1 MAINFNQVGFT
12 YQLNTPFATPG
23 LHDVNFTMPEGKFT
37 AVIGHTGS
45 GKSTMVQHLDGLVIP
60 TAGEIT
66 IGEQRIV
73 PTTKPKEL
81 NQMRA
86 HVGLVFQFPEAQL
99 FEQTVLKDVMFGPK
113 NFGASEAVAKASA
126 EVALEKV
133 GIARELYE
141 RSPFELSGGQMR
153 RVAIA
158 GVIAMSPDL
167 LILDEP
173 TAGLDP
179 KGQQEL
185 MQLFTDLQKEKK
197 MTVVLITH
205 QMEYVAQYADHVVVF
220 EHGTVVKAG
229 APADIFADE
238 AWLREKQLDVPA
250 AKQFADALSQKG
262 VQLHDVLDID
272 QLADQL
278 ATQLKREANHV

>member
-12 YQLNTPFATPG
+12 YQLNTPFATQG

-45 GKSTMVQHLDGLVIP
+45 GKSTMVQHLDCLVIP

-66 IGEQRIV
+66 IAEQRIV

-81 NQMRA
+81 NKMRA

-113 NFGASEAVAKASA
+113 NFGKTATEAEAAAKRALRTVGMA
-126 EVALEKV
+126 EK
-133 GIARELYE
+133 YDE

-158 GVIAMSPDL
+158 GVLAMEPDL

-179 KGQQEL
+179 AGQEEL
-185 MQLFTDLQKEKK
+185 MTLFARLQKERHL
-197 MTVVLITH
+197 TVVLITH

-220 EHGTVVKAG
+220 EGGTVVKEG
-229 APADIFADE
+229 TPAKIFDDV
-238 AWLREKQLDVPA
+238 AWLQEKQLDVPI
-250 AKQFADALSQKG
+250 AKQFADKLATKG
-262 VQLHDVLDID
+262 VTLDAVLDID
-272 QLADQL
+272 ALADQL
-278 ATQLKREANHV
+278 AEQLGGSAHVH

>member
-66 IGEQRIV
+66 IGDQRIV

-113 NFGASEAVAKASA
+113 NFGKSEAEAKEAAQRALRTVGMA
-126 EVALEKV
+126 E
-133 GIARELYE
+133 RFDE

-158 GVIAMSPDL
+158 GVLAMEPDL

-179 KGQQEL
+179 AGQEEL
-185 MQLFTDLQKEKK
+185 MTLFARLQKERD

-205 QMEYVAQYADHVVVF
+205 QMEYVAQYADHVVIF
-220 EHGTVVKAG
+220 EGGTVVKEG
-229 APADIFADE
+229 TPAEVFADVD
-238 AWLREKQLDVPA
+238 WLHEKQLDVPI
-250 AKQFADALSQKG
+250 AKQFADQLATKG
-262 VQLHDVLDID
+262 LQLENILDID

-278 ATQLKREANHV
+278 ATKLGGEAHV

>member
-66 IGEQRIV
+66 IGDQRIV
-73 PTTKPKEL
+73 PTTKPKDL

-113 NFGASEAVAKASA
+113 NFGKSEAEAKEAAQRALRTVGMA
-126 EVALEKV
+126 E
-133 GIARELYE
+133 RFDE

-158 GVIAMSPDL
+158 GVLAMEPDL

-179 KGQQEL
+179 AGQEEL
-185 MQLFTDLQKEKK
+185 MTLFAHLQKERD

-205 QMEYVAQYADHVVVF
+205 QMEYVAQYADHVVIF
-220 EHGTVVKAG
+220 EGGTVVKEG
-229 APADIFADE
+229 TPAEVFADVD
-238 AWLREKQLDVPA
+238 WLHEKQLDVPI
-250 AKQFADALSQKG
+250 AKQFADQLADKG
-262 VQLHDVLDID
+262 LQLENVLDID

-278 ATQLKREANHV
+278 ATKLGGEAHV

>member
-12 YQLNTPFATPG
+12 YQPNTPFATPG
-23 LHDVNFTMPEGKFT
+23 LHDVSFDIPEGQFT

-45 GKSTMVQHLDGLVIP
+45 GKSTMVQNLDGLVLP
-60 TAGEIT
+60 TTGTIT
-66 IGEQRIV
+66 IGNQVITAE
-73 PTTKPKEL
+73 TKLKAL
-81 NQMRA
+81 NEARA
-86 HVGLVFQFPEAQL
+86 HIGLVFQFPEAQL

-158 GVIAMSPDL
+158 GVIAISPDL

>member
-113 NFGASEAVAKASA
+113 NFGKSEAEAKEAA
-126 EVALEKV
+126 ERALRTGGMAE
-133 GIARELYE
+133 RFDE

-153 RVAIA
+153 RFAIA
-158 GVIAMSPDL
+158 GVLAMEPD
-167 LILDEP
+167 
-173 TAGLDP
+173 
-179 KGQQEL
+179 
-185 MQLFTDLQKEKK
+185 KK
-197 MTVVLITH
+197 
-205 QMEYVAQYADHVVVF
+205 
-220 EHGTVVKAG
+220 
-229 APADIFADE
+229 
-238 AWLREKQLDVPA
+238 
-250 AKQFADALSQKG
+250 S
-262 VQLHDVLDID
+262 
-272 QLADQL
+272 
-278 ATQLKREANHV
+278 

>member
-12 YQLNTPFATPG
+12 YQPNTPFATPG
-23 LHDVNFTMPEGKFT
+23 IHDVSFDIPEGQFT

-45 GKSTMVQHLDGLVIP
+45 GKSTMVQNLDGLVLP
-60 TAGEIT
+60 TTGTIT
-66 IGEQRIV
+66 IGNQVI
-73 PTTKPKEL
+73 TADTKLKAL
-81 NQMRA
+81 NEVRS
-86 HVGLVFQFPEAQL
+86 HIGLVFQFPEAQL

-126 EVALEKV
+126 EVALAKV

-153 RVAIA
+153 RVAVA

-220 EHGTVVKAG
+220 EHGTVVKSG
-229 APADIFADE
+229 SPAIIFADE

>member
-66 IGEQRIV
+66 IGEQRVV

-113 NFGASEAVAKASA
+113 NFGKSEVEAKEAAQRALRTVGMA
-126 EVALEKV
+126 E
-133 GIARELYE
+133 RFDE

-158 GVIAMSPDL
+158 GVLAMEPDL

-179 KGQQEL
+179 AGQEEL
-185 MQLFTDLQKEKK
+185 MTLFARLQKERD

-205 QMEYVAQYADHVVVF
+205 QMEYVAQYADHVVIF
-220 EHGTVVKAG
+220 EGGTVVKEG
-229 APADIFADE
+229 TPAEVFANV
-238 AWLREKQLDVPA
+238 AWLHEKQLDVPI
-250 AKQFADALSQKG
+250 AKQFADQLADKG
-262 VQLHDVLDID
+262 LQLESVLDID

-278 ATQLKREANHV
+278 AAKLGGEAHV

>member
-12 YQLNTPFATPG
+12 YQPNTPFATPG
-23 LHDVNFTMPEGKFT
+23 LHDVSFNIPEGKFT

-45 GKSTMVQHLDGLVIP
+45 GKSTMVQNLDGLVLP
-60 TAGEIT
+60 TTGTVT
-66 IGEQRIV
+66 IGKQVVTAE
-73 PTTKPKEL
+73 TKLKEL
-81 NQMRA
+81 NEVRS
-86 HVGLVFQFPEAQL
+86 HIGLVFQFPEAQL

-113 NFGASEAVAKASA
+113 NFGASEEVAKASA

-158 GVIAMSPDL
+158 GVIAMAPDL

-185 MQLFTDLQKEKK
+185 MQLFTDLQKEKQL
-197 MTVVLITH
+197 TVVLITH

-220 EHGTVVKAG
+220 EHGTVVKEG
-229 APADIFADE
+229 SPADIFADE
-238 AWLREKQLDVPA
+238 AWLHEKQLDVPA
-250 AKQFADALSQKG
+250 AKQFADALAQQG
-262 VQLHDVLDID
+262 IHLHDILDID

-278 ATQLKREANHV
+278 AAQLKGEVNHV

>member
-113 NFGASEAVAKASA
+113 NFGKSEAEAKEAAQRALRTVGMA
-126 EVALEKV
+126 E
-133 GIARELYE
+133 RFDE

-158 GVIAMSPDL
+158 GVLAMEPDL

-179 KGQQEL
+179 AGQEEL
-185 MQLFTDLQKEKK
+185 MTLFARLQKERD
-197 MTVVLITH
+197 MTVILITH
-205 QMEYVAQYADHVVVF
+205 QMEYVAQYADHVVIF
-220 EHGTVVKAG
+220 EGGTGVKEG
-229 APADIFADE
+229 TPTEVFADVD
-238 AWLREKQLDVPA
+238 WLHEKQLDVPI
-250 AKQFADALSQKG
+250 AKQFADQLADKG
-262 VQLHDVLDID
+262 LQLENVLDID

-278 ATQLKREANHV
+278 ATKLGGEAHV

>member
-113 NFGASEAVAKASA
+113 NFGKSEAEAKEAAQRALRTVGMA
-126 EVALEKV
+126 E
-133 GIARELYE
+133 RFDE

-158 GVIAMSPDL
+158 GVLAMEPDL

-179 KGQQEL
+179 AGQEEL
-185 MQLFTDLQKEKK
+185 MTLFVRLQKERD
-197 MTVVLITH
+197 MTVILITH
-205 QMEYVAQYADHVVVF
+205 QMEYVAQYADHVVIF
-220 EHGTVVKAG
+220 EGGTVVKEG
-229 APADIFADE
+229 TPTEVFADVD
-238 AWLREKQLDVPA
+238 WLHEKQLDVPI
-250 AKQFADALSQKG
+250 AKQFADQLADKG
-262 VQLHDVLDID
+262 LQLENVLDID

-278 ATQLKREANHV
+278 AAKLGGEAHV

>member
-66 IGEQRIV
+66 IGEQRIM

-113 NFGASEAVAKASA
+113 NFGKSESEAKEAAQRALRTVGMA
-126 EVALEKV
+126 E
-133 GIARELYE
+133 RFDE

-158 GVIAMSPDL
+158 GVLAMEPDL

-179 KGQQEL
+179 AGQEEL
-185 MQLFTDLQKEKK
+185 MTLFTRLQKERD

-205 QMEYVAQYADHVVVF
+205 QMEYVAQYADHVVIF
-220 EHGTVVKAG
+220 EGGTVVKEG
-229 APADIFADE
+229 TPAEVFEDV
-238 AWLREKQLDVPA
+238 AWLHEKQLDVPI
-250 AKQFADALSQKG
+250 AKQFADQLADKG
-262 VQLHDVLDID
+262 LQLENVLDID

-278 ATQLKREANHV
+278 AAKLGGEAHV

>member
-113 NFGASEAVAKASA
+113 NFGKSEAEAKEAAQRALRTVGMA
-126 EVALEKV
+126 E
-133 GIARELYE
+133 RFDE

-158 GVIAMSPDL
+158 GVLAMEPDL

-179 KGQQEL
+179 AGQEEL
-185 MQLFTDLQKEKK
+185 MTLFARLQKERD

-205 QMEYVAQYADHVVVF
+205 QMEYVAQYADHVVIF
-220 EHGTVVKAG
+220 EGGTVVNEG
-229 APADIFADE
+229 TPTEVFADVD
-238 AWLREKQLDVPA
+238 WLHEKQLDVPI
-250 AKQFADALSQKG
+250 AKQFADQLADKG
-262 VQLHDVLDID
+262 LQLEDVLDID

-278 ATQLKREANHV
+278 AAKLGGEAHV

>member
-113 NFGASEAVAKASA
+113 NFGKSEAEAKEAAQRALRTVGMA
-126 EVALEKV
+126 E
-133 GIARELYE
+133 RFDE

-158 GVIAMSPDL
+158 GVLAMEPDL

-179 KGQQEL
+179 AGQEEL
-185 MQLFTDLQKEKK
+185 MTLFARLQKERD

-205 QMEYVAQYADHVVVF
+205 QMEYVAQYADHVVIF
-220 EHGTVVKAG
+220 EGGTVVKEG
-229 APADIFADE
+229 TPAEVFADV
-238 AWLREKQLDVPA
+238 AWLHEKQLDVPI
-250 AKQFADALSQKG
+250 AKQFADQLADKG
-262 VQLHDVLDID
+262 LQLENVLDID

-278 ATQLKREANHV
+278 AAKLGGEAHV

>member
-12 YQLNTPFATPG
+12 YQPNTPFATPG
-23 LHDVNFTMPEGKFT
+23 LHDVSFNIPEGKFT

-45 GKSTMVQHLDGLVIP
+45 GKSTMVQNLDGLVLP
-60 TAGEIT
+60 TTGTVT
-66 IGEQRIV
+66 IGKQVVTAE
-73 PTTKPKEL
+73 TKLKEL
-81 NQMRA
+81 NEVRS
-86 HVGLVFQFPEAQL
+86 HIGLVFQFPEAQL

-113 NFGASEAVAKASA
+113 NFGASEEVAKASA

-158 GVIAMSPDL
+158 GVIAMAPDL

-185 MQLFTDLQKEKK
+185 MQLFTDLQKEKQL
-197 MTVVLITH
+197 TVVLITH

-220 EHGTVVKAG
+220 EHGTVVKEG
-229 APADIFADE
+229 SPADIFADE
-238 AWLREKQLDVPA
+238 AWLHEKQLDVPA
-250 AKQFADALSQKG
+250 AKQFADSLAQQG
-262 VQLHDVLDID
+262 IHLHDVLDID

-278 ATQLKREANHV
+278 AAQLKGEVNHV

>member
-1 MAINFNQVGFT
+1 MAINFKEVGFT
-12 YQLNTPFATPG
+12 YQLNTPFATAG
-23 LHDVNFTMPEGKFT
+23 LHDVSFTMPSGKLT

-60 TAGEIT
+60 TTGEIM
-66 IGEQRIV
+66 IEDQRIV
-73 PTTKPKEL
+73 PTTKTKEL

-113 NFGASEAVAKASA
+113 NFGATDAEAKASA
-126 EVALEKV
+126 QRALRRV
-133 GIARELYE
+133 GMPEQFDE
-141 RSPFELSGGQMR
+141 QSPFELSGGQMR

-158 GVIAMSPDL
+158 GVLAMEPEL

-179 KGQQEL
+179 AGQAEL
-185 MQLFTDLQKEKK
+185 MNLFTAIQAERN

-205 QMEYVAQYADHVVVF
+205 QMEYVAQYADHVVIF
-220 EHGTVVKAG
+220 EGGTVVKEG
-229 APADIFADE
+229 TPDEIFADTD
-238 AWLREKQLDVPA
+238 WLHEKQLDVPV
-250 AKQFADALSQKG
+250 AKQFADKLATQGL
-262 VQLHDVLDID
+262 VLNDVLDID
-272 QLADQL
+272 ALADQL
-278 ATQLKREANHV
+278 ATKLGGTPRV

>member
-126 EVALEKV
+126 EVGLEKV

-185 MQLFTDLQKEKK
+185 MQLFTDLQIEKK

-278 ATQLKREANHV
+278 ATQLKGEANHV

>member
-66 IGEQRIV
+66 IGDQRIV
-73 PTTKPKEL
+73 PTTKHKEL

-113 NFGASEAVAKASA
+113 NFGKSEGEAKEAAQRALRTVGMA
-126 EVALEKV
+126 E
-133 GIARELYE
+133 RFDE

-158 GVIAMSPDL
+158 GVLAMEPDL

-179 KGQQEL
+179 AGQEEL
-185 MQLFTDLQKEKK
+185 MTLFARLQKERD

-205 QMEYVAQYADHVVVF
+205 QMEYVAQYADHVVIF
-220 EHGTVVKAG
+220 EGGTVVKEG
-229 APADIFADE
+229 TPAEVFADVD
-238 AWLREKQLDVPA
+238 WLHEKQLDVPI
-250 AKQFADALSQKG
+250 AKQFADQLADKG
-262 VQLHDVLDID
+262 LQLENVLDID

-278 ATQLKREANHV
+278 ATKLGGEAHV

>member
-12 YQLNTPFATPG
+12 YQPNTPFATPG
-23 LHDVNFTMPEGKFT
+23 LHDVSFDIPEGQFT

-45 GKSTMVQHLDGLVIP
+45 GKSTMVQNLDGLVLP
-60 TAGEIT
+60 TTGTIT
-66 IGEQRIV
+66 IGNQVITAE
-73 PTTKPKEL
+73 TKLKAL
-81 NQMRA
+81 NEARA
-86 HVGLVFQFPEAQL
+86 HIGLVFQFPESQL

>member
-66 IGEQRIV
+66 IGDQRIV

-113 NFGASEAVAKASA
+113 NFGKSEGEAKEAAQRALRTVGMA
-126 EVALEKV
+126 E
-133 GIARELYE
+133 RFDE

-158 GVIAMSPDL
+158 GVLAMEPDL

-179 KGQQEL
+179 AGQEEL
-185 MQLFTDLQKEKK
+185 MTLFARLQKERD

-205 QMEYVAQYADHVVVF
+205 QMEYVAQYADHVVIF
-220 EHGTVVKAG
+220 EGGTVVKEG
-229 APADIFADE
+229 TPAEVFADVD
-238 AWLREKQLDVPA
+238 WLHEKQLDVPI
-250 AKQFADALSQKG
+250 AKQFADQLADKG
-262 VQLHDVLDID
+262 LQLENVLDID

-278 ATQLKREANHV
+278 ATKLGGEAHV

>member
-99 FEQTVLKDVMFGPK
+99 FEQTVLKDVMFGLRTLVSRKLKRKKLP
-113 NFGASEAVAKASA
+113 NVPYVRWGWLNDS
-126 EVALEKV
+126 
-133 GIARELYE
+133 
-141 RSPFELSGGQMR
+141 
-153 RVAIA
+153 
-158 GVIAMSPDL
+158 MSVHRL
-167 LILDEP
+167 NCL
-173 TAGLDP
+173 
-179 KGQQEL
+179 
-185 MQLFTDLQKEKK
+185 
-197 MTVVLITH
+197 
-205 QMEYVAQYADHVVVF
+205 
-220 EHGTVVKAG
+220 VVKC
-229 APADIFADE
+229 
-238 AWLREKQLDVPA
+238 DVSP
-250 AKQFADALSQKG
+250 L
-262 VQLHDVLDID
+262 
-272 QLADQL
+272 LAFWQWNR
-278 ATQLKREANHV
+278 TC

>member
-66 IGEQRIV
+66 IDEQRIM

-113 NFGASEAVAKASA
+113 NFGKSESEAKEAAQRALRTVGMA
-126 EVALEKV
+126 E
-133 GIARELYE
+133 RFDE

-158 GVIAMSPDL
+158 GVLAMEPDL

-179 KGQQEL
+179 AGQEEL
-185 MQLFTDLQKEKK
+185 MILFARLQKERD

-205 QMEYVAQYADHVVVF
+205 QMEYVAQYADHVVIF
-220 EHGTVVKAG
+220 EGGTVVKEG
-229 APADIFADE
+229 TPAEVFEDV
-238 AWLREKQLDVPA
+238 AWLHEKQLDVPI
-250 AKQFADALSQKG
+250 AKQFADQLADKG
-262 VQLHDVLDID
+262 LQLENVLDID

-278 ATQLKREANHV
+278 AAKLGGEAHV

>member
-66 IGEQRIV
+66 IGDQRIV

-113 NFGASEAVAKASA
+113 NFGKSEGEAKEAAQRALRTVGMA
-126 EVALEKV
+126 E
-133 GIARELYE
+133 RFDE

-158 GVIAMSPDL
+158 GVLAMEPDL

-179 KGQQEL
+179 AGQEEL
-185 MQLFTDLQKEKK
+185 MTLFARLQKERD

-205 QMEYVAQYADHVVVF
+205 QMEYVAQYADHVVIF
-220 EHGTVVKAG
+220 EGGTVVKEG
-229 APADIFADE
+229 TPAEVFADVD
-238 AWLREKQLDVPA
+238 WLHEKQLDVPI
-250 AKQFADALSQKG
+250 AKQFADQLADKG
-262 VQLHDVLDID
+262 LQLEKVLDID

-278 ATQLKREANHV
+278 ATKLGGEAHV

>member
-12 YQLNTPFATPG
+12 YQPNTPFATPG
-23 LHDVNFTMPEGKFT
+23 LHDVSFNIPESQFT

-45 GKSTMVQHLDGLVIP
+45 GKSTMVQNLDGLVLP
-60 TAGEIT
+60 TTGTVT
-66 IGEQRIV
+66 IGKQVVTAE
-73 PTTKPKEL
+73 TKLKEL
-81 NQMRA
+81 NEVRS
-86 HVGLVFQFPEAQL
+86 HIGLVFQFPEAQL

-113 NFGASEAVAKASA
+113 NFGASEEVAKASA

-133 GIARELYE
+133 GIAPELYE

-158 GVIAMSPDL
+158 GVIAMMPDL

-185 MQLFTDLQKEKK
+185 MQLFTDLQKEKQL
-197 MTVVLITH
+197 TVVLITH

-220 EHGTVVKAG
+220 EHGTVVKEG
-229 APADIFADE
+229 SPADIFADE

-250 AKQFADALSQKG
+250 AKQFADDLAQKG

-278 ATQLKREANHV
+278 AAQLKGEVNHV

>member
-113 NFGASEAVAKASA
+113 NFGKSEAEAKEAAQRALRTVGMA
-126 EVALEKV
+126 E
-133 GIARELYE
+133 RFDE

-158 GVIAMSPDL
+158 GVLAMEPDL

-179 KGQQEL
+179 AGQEEL
-185 MQLFTDLQKEKK
+185 MTLFVRLQKERD
-197 MTVVLITH
+197 MTVILITH
-205 QMEYVAQYADHVVVF
+205 QMEYVAQYADHVVIF
-220 EHGTVVKAG
+220 EGGTVVKEG
-229 APADIFADE
+229 TPPEVFADVD
-238 AWLREKQLDVPA
+238 WLHEKQLDVPI
-250 AKQFADALSQKG
+250 AKQFADQLADKG
-262 VQLHDVLDID
+262 LQLENVLDID

-278 ATQLKREANHV
+278 ATKLGGEAHV

>member
-66 IGEQRIV
+66 IGEQRIM

-113 NFGASEAVAKASA
+113 NFGKSESEAKEAAQRALRTVGMA
-126 EVALEKV
+126 E
-133 GIARELYE
+133 RFDE

-158 GVIAMSPDL
+158 GVLAMEPDL

-179 KGQQEL
+179 AGQEEL
-185 MQLFTDLQKEKK
+185 MTLFARLQKERD

-205 QMEYVAQYADHVVVF
+205 QMEYVAQYADHVVIF
-220 EHGTVVKAG
+220 EGGTVVKEG
-229 APADIFADE
+229 TPAEVFEDV
-238 AWLREKQLDVPA
+238 AWLHEKQLDVPI
-250 AKQFADALSQKG
+250 AKQFADQLADKG
-262 VQLHDVLDID
+262 LQLENVLDID

-278 ATQLKREANHV
+278 AAKLGGEAHV

>member
-66 IGEQRIV
+66 IGEQRIM

-113 NFGASEAVAKASA
+113 NFGKSESEAKEAAQRALRTVGMA
-126 EVALEKV
+126 E
-133 GIARELYE
+133 RFDE

-158 GVIAMSPDL
+158 GVLAMEPDL
-167 LILDEP
+167 LVLDEP

-179 KGQQEL
+179 AGQEEL
-185 MQLFTDLQKEKK
+185 MTLFARLQKERD

-205 QMEYVAQYADHVVVF
+205 QMEYVAQYADHVVIF
-220 EHGTVVKAG
+220 EGGTVVKEG
-229 APADIFADE
+229 TPAEVFEDV
-238 AWLREKQLDVPA
+238 AWLHEKQLDVPI
-250 AKQFADALSQKG
+250 AKQFADQLADKG
-262 VQLHDVLDID
+262 LQLENVLDID

-278 ATQLKREANHV
+278 AAKLGGEAHV

>member
-66 IGEQRIV
+66 IGEQRIM

-113 NFGASEAVAKASA
+113 NFGKSEFEAKEAAQRALRTVGMA
-126 EVALEKV
+126 E
-133 GIARELYE
+133 RFDE

-158 GVIAMSPDL
+158 GVLAMEPDL

-179 KGQQEL
+179 AGQEEL
-185 MQLFTDLQKEKK
+185 MTLFARLQKERD

-205 QMEYVAQYADHVVVF
+205 QMEYVAQYADHVVIF
-220 EHGTVVKAG
+220 EGGTVVKEG
-229 APADIFADE
+229 TPAEVFEDV
-238 AWLREKQLDVPA
+238 AWLHEKQLDVPI
-250 AKQFADALSQKG
+250 AKQFADQLADKG
-262 VQLHDVLDID
+262 LQLENVLDID

-278 ATQLKREANHV
+278 AAKLGGEAHV

>member
-66 IGEQRIV
+66 IGDQRIV

-113 NFGASEAVAKASA
+113 NFGKSEGEAKEAAQRALRTVGMA
-126 EVALEKV
+126 E
-133 GIARELYE
+133 RFDE

-158 GVIAMSPDL
+158 GVLAMEPDL

-179 KGQQEL
+179 AGQEEL
-185 MQLFTDLQKEKK
+185 MTLFARLQKERD

-205 QMEYVAQYADHVVVF
+205 QMEYVAQYADHVVIF
-220 EHGTVVKAG
+220 EGGTVVKEG
-229 APADIFADE
+229 TPAEVFADVD
-238 AWLREKQLDVPA
+238 WLHEKQLDVPI
-250 AKQFADALSQKG
+250 AKQFADQLADKG
-262 VQLHDVLDID
+262 LQLENVLDID
-272 QLADQL
+272 QLANQL
-278 ATQLKREANHV
+278 ATKLGGEAHV

>member
-66 IGEQRIV
+66 IGDQRIV

-113 NFGASEAVAKASA
+113 NFGKSEAEAKEAAQRALRTVGMA
-126 EVALEKV
+126 E
-133 GIARELYE
+133 RFDE

-158 GVIAMSPDL
+158 GVLAMEPDL

-179 KGQQEL
+179 AGQEEL
-185 MQLFTDLQKEKK
+185 MTLFARLQKERD

-205 QMEYVAQYADHVVVF
+205 QMEYVAQYADHVVIF
-220 EHGTVVKAG
+220 EGGTVVKEG
-229 APADIFADE
+229 TPAEVFADVD
-238 AWLREKQLDVPA
+238 WLHEKQLDVPI
-250 AKQFADALSQKG
+250 AKQFADQLATKG
-262 VQLHDVLDID
+262 LQLENVLDID

-278 ATQLKREANHV
+278 ATKLGGEAHV